1 MTDHLDNEVRH
12 LYLLRRHVLQVL
24 DRELSEYGLG
34 HGTYKYL
41 YALFVEDHR
50 SQQAIADRIG
60 DDKAAATRALT
71 RLEKLGFIRRDPDS
85 TDRRVIIVSLTPAG
99 QSLRPAVIS
108 AVKQA
113 SRSMTSALDLEEATL
128 FRQLLTKAVSG
139 I

>member
-24 DRELSEYGLG
+24 DRELSEHGLG

-71 RLEKLGFIRRDPDS
+71 RLEKLGLIRREPHAE
-85 TDRRVIIVSLTPAG
+85 DRRVVIVSLTEKGHA
-99 QSLRPAVIS
+99 LRPSIVAAV
-108 AVKQA
+108 QA
-113 SRSMTSALDLEEATL
+113 ASQSMTSALDPEEARR
-128 FRQLLTKAVSG
+128 FRALLAKAVMG
-139 I
+139 L

>member
-24 DRELSEYGLG
+24 DRELSEHGLG

-71 RLEKLGFIRRDPDS
+71 RLEKLGLIRREPHAE
-85 TDRRVIIVSLTPAG
+85 DRRVIIVSLTEKG
-99 QSLRPAVIS
+99 QALRPSIVS
-108 AVKQA
+108 AVQA
-113 SRSMTSALDLEEATL
+113 ASQSMTSALDPEEARR
-128 FRQLLTKAVSG
+128 FRALLAKAVMG
-139 I
+139 L

>member
-24 DRELSEYGLG
+24 DRELSEHGLG

-50 SQQAIADRIG
+50 SQQAIADRVG

-85 TDRRVIIVSLTPAG
+85 ADRRVIIVSLTDRGHA
-99 QSLRPAVIS
+99 LRPSIVS
-108 AVKQA
+108 AVQTA
-113 SRSMTSALDLEEATL
+113 SQSMTSALDPEEASS
-128 FRQLLTKAVSG
+128 FRALLAKAVLG
-139 I
+139 L